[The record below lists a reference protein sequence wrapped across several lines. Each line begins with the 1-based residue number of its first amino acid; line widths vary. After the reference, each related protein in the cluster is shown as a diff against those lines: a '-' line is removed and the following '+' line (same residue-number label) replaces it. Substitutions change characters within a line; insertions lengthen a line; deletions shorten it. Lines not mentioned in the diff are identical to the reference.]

1 MSEGESDDDLEIL
14 LTNDD
19 GIDSTGLRAVHDA
32 LSEHADVT
40 VVAPADDHSACGRS
54 ISHEVDVYEHDLGYA
69 LDGTP
74 ADCVVAGL
82 SELTPDRVPDL
93 VVAGCN
99 KGANLGEYVLGRSGT
114 ISAAVEAA
122 FFDVPAIATSMYVPL
137 EGASLS
143 DVDLGPEEY
152 AEATRITN
160 FLTEH
165 ALEAGVFDHAAY
177 LNVNV
182 PLPDGGPAP
191 VEITRPSKRYEM
203 DAERDGDRIRMRDRV
218 WETMAPDEIPD
229 PEGTDRR
236 AIAEGRISVSPLT
249 APHST
254 NHHETLEG
262 LAERY
267 HESAGIEPEG

>member
-1 MSEGESDDDLEIL
+1 MSDRLEIL

-19 GIDSTGLRAVHDA
+19 GIHSTGLRALYDA
-32 LSEHADVT
+32 LSERGNVT
-40 VVAPADDHSACGRS
+40 VVAPATDQSACGRS
-54 ISHEVDVYEHDLGYA
+54 MSHEVDVETHELGYA
-69 LDGTP
+69 LHGTP
-74 ADCVVAGL
+74 SDCVVAGL
-82 SELTPDRVPDL
+82 AELGPDPDI

-122 FFDVPAIATSMYVPL
+122 FFDVPAIATSMYVPV
-137 EGASLS
+137 EDAPLS
-143 DVDLGPEEY
+143 QIDLATDDY
-152 AEATRITN
+152 AEATRVTSY
-160 FLTEH
+160 LVEH

-182 PLPDGGPAP
+182 PVADGDPAP

-203 DAERDGDRIRMRDRV
+203 DAERDGNRVHLKDRV
-218 WETMAPDEIPD
+218 WERMDPESLPD

-236 AIAEGRISVSPLT
+236 AVVEGRISVSPLT

-254 NHHETLEG
+254 PHHEALTTLVE
-262 LAERY
+262 AY
-267 HESAGIEPEG
+267 PDSARSTND